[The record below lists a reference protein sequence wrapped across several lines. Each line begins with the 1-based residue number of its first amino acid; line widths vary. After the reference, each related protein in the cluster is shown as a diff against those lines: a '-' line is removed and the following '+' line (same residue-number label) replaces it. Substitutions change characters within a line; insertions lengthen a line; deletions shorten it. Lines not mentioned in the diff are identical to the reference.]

1 MLKHVWLKNIV
12 LILLLFTLA
21 PGCSLFHKSSRQKAE
36 KKMAKAEA
44 KGNKEYE
51 DALRQHMKN
60 QSKRAERMMKKSKRH
75 SDRLNKGK
83 KKNHSGKHC

>member
-1 MLKHVWLKNIV
+1 MLKKVRLRLIV
-12 LILLLFTLA
+12 LILIFFAVA
-21 PGCSLFHKSSRQKAE
+21 PGCSIFQKSSRQKAE

-44 KGNKEYE
+44 KSNKQYE

-60 QSKRAERMMKKSKRH
+60 QSKRAEKMMKKSKRH
-75 SDRLNKGK
+75 SDRLNRGK